1 MSLGALITKT
11 RTSARLSI
19 EDLSKLTNIPVTLL
33 RDMEAD
39 NFHKCGGET
48 YARGHLRNIAAK
60 LQVDERIY
68 LDLFESEVT
77 APVKPIR
84 DLLSENN
91 AAMPYQERK
100 QVSWKVLAGGSI
112 AVLVLFGGAQIIF
125 NFASDE
131 NVKVE
136 SATVIASA
144 TSSEAATP
152 VETATPKPTAT
163 DVSSTVTEV
172 EGELVVKV
180 SATRGTTWL
189 YVSNQD
195 GTSLFSGQIRK
206 GKSKEFS
213 ATEKLNLR
221 VGNAG
226 GVDITLNGENVGPIG
241 ANREVVNL
249 TYNVKQ
255 PNKVRSAQ

>member
-19 EDLSKLTNIPVTLL
+19 EDLSKLTNIPATLL

-39 NFHKCGGET
+39 NFKKCGGET

-60 LQVDERIY
+60 LDVDERIF

-77 APVKPIR
+77 APAKPIR

-91 AAMPYQERK
+91 AALPYQERK
-100 QVSWKVLAGGSI
+100 QVSWKVLAGVSI
-112 AVLVLFGGAQIIF
+112 VALVLFGGAQIIF
-125 NFASDE
+125 SNLNSGSDPVASP
-131 NVKVE
+131 
-136 SATVIASA
+136 STSASA
-144 TSSEAATP
+144 SASESVTP
-152 VETATPKPTAT
+152 VETATPKPSAT
-163 DVSSTVTEV
+163 EVSSTVTEV

-195 GTSLFSGQIRK
+195 GTSIFSGQIRK
-206 GKSKEFS
+206 GNSKEFS
-213 ATEKLNLR
+213 ASEELNLR

-241 ANREVVNL
+241 ANGEVVNL
-249 TYNVKQ
+249 TYNVK
-255 PNKVRSAQ
+255 